1 MIPTPAAALRRTQ
14 QEPRRL
20 ARIRLLVCAV
30 SAVLAFSSTAF
41 ADARTDYL
49 VRTLRTS
56 EMFRVRVQAAI
67 SLGSVRTEPSV
78 IEALTRALG
87 DDHPAVRA
95 AAASALGRQGDPR
108 ALSAL
113 RGVSR
118 DREAA
123 VRRAA
128 SRAIE
133 RLERVEESQP
143 RTRPVPPDRSADA
156 RFYVAIGR
164 PGTQVRSISRDTL
177 DEVRAFV
184 ERHVR
189 SVAGVE
195 IAPANERTGAANR
208 AINARNLVGYY
219 LDCSIVEVQ
228 ERPDGVR
235 VRVSVVVQ
243 TYPGRSIQ
251 SMLSGAATTTGR
263 GDAAVR
269 QAIEGALQGALRGL
283 PTVMNAGARSAQ
295 ARR

>member
-1 MIPTPAAALRRTQ
+1 MILTTAAALRRTQ
-14 QEPRRL
+14 PRRP
-20 ARIRLLVCAV
+20 ARIRRFACVV
-30 SAVLAFSSTAF
+30 TAVLALCSTAF

-56 EMFRVRVQAAI
+56 EMFRVRAQAAI

-78 IEALTRALG
+78 IEALKRALG

-95 AAASALGRQGDPR
+95 AAASALGRQGDPS

-113 RGVSR
+113 RRVSR

-123 VRRAA
+123 VRRAV
-128 SRAIE
+128 SRAIA
-133 RLERVEESQP
+133 RLERVERTQP
-143 RTRPVPPDRSADA
+143 RTRPVPSGSADA

-164 PGTQVRSISRDTL
+164 PGTRVRSISRETL
-177 DEVRAFV
+177 DALRAFV

-189 SVAGVE
+189 NVAGVE
-195 IAPANERTGAANR
+195 IAPANERRGAANR
-208 AINARNLVGYY
+208 VIRTRDLVGYY

-251 SMLSGAATTTGR
+251 SMLSGAATATGR
-263 GDAAVR
+263 GEAALR

-283 PTVMNAGARSAQ
+283 PSAMNAGARSAQ